1 MYKLPPDFNNLWLKV
16 FWKNI
21 HPCMRSGAG
30 CVLDDAELVGGDLP
44 VIVGGGGITLDRDD
58 ADECFNRCE
67 ENPRCT
73 WYTYD
78 TRYLYVCA
86 AWQHLKMLSQNETL
100 LNISTFFLSKPD
112 V

>member
-1 MYKLPPDFNNLWLKV
+1 MGEGFCSPAPRRSGGSGSRARGSSGTRSRT
-16 FWKNI
+16 
-21 HPCMRSGAG
+21 RSGAG

-44 VIVGGGGITLDRDD
+44 AIVGGGGITLDRDD

-78 TRYLYVCA
+78 TRYL
-86 AWQHLKMLSQNETL
+86 HM
-100 LNISTFFLSKPD
+100 
-112 V
+112 

>member
-1 MYKLPPDFNNLWLKV
+1 MGEGFCSPAPRRSGSGGSRARGSSGTRT
-16 FWKNI
+16 
-21 HPCMRSGAG
+21 RSGAG

-78 TRYLYVCA
+78 TRYG
-86 AWQHLKMLSQNETL
+86 
-100 LNISTFFLSKPD
+100 
-112 V
+112 

>member
-1 MYKLPPDFNNLWLKV
+1 
-16 FWKNI
+16 
-21 HPCMRSGAG
+21 MRSGAG

-78 TRYLYVCA
+78 TRYVCMCVL
-86 AWQHLKMLSQNETL
+86 HLKMLSQNETFL
-100 LNISTFFLSKPD
+100 LSIFFFCLK
-112 V
+112 

>member
-1 MYKLPPDFNNLWLKV
+1 
-16 FWKNI
+16 
-21 HPCMRSGAG
+21 MRSGAG

-78 TRYLYVCA
+78 TRYMYV
-86 AWQHLKMLSQNETL
+86 QHLKCFHRTKLSSFL
-100 LNISTFFLSKPD
+100 SSFLSKPR
-112 V
+112 VLRILITLSGRICVI